1 MTLTYHTTIKPGALR
16 IIHHLTIN
24 GEYRTGTVTKE
35 LLLWARP
42 FLNRD
47 QFKDLE
53 RAFRFDEPLT
63 INTDKPDPV
72 TLLLEDARQNLTL
85 LEWLLRR
92 VGYDAQAMEWIDAR
106 IGKCKGVIEKATKTK
121 EV

>member
-16 IIHHLTIN
+16 VIHHLTIN

-47 QFKDLE
+47 QYKDLE
-53 RAFRFDEPLT
+53 RAFRFNEPLT

-72 TLLLEDARQNLTL
+72 ALLLEDARLNLTL
-85 LEWLLRR
+85 LEWLLP
-92 VGYDAQAMEWIDAR
+92 R
-106 IGKCKGVIEKATKTK
+106 IGDDTQAYDWISARMEKCKSVINKAT
-121 EV
+121 E